1 MQSSAGLTQPSKRLS
16 TWDVLQFCPSLATA
30 QVMRVCKQ
38 VICKLRKASLEIS
51 PWFRRGRRISR
62 WCCFQVEY
70 LIQHSGEHDAEA
82 HTTVNICLNQ
92 QVDWSSEFFP
102 PFFIFSQTTG
112 SVSRNCTSGGWSRPF
127 PPYHVACSV
136 DDDIPEVK
144 TGGRGN
150 WINGSDWG
158 VGSRRSKRTRS
169 MEEWKNWGRKI
180 EK

>member
-1 MQSSAGLTQPSKRLS
+1 MQSSAGLTQPSERLS
-16 TWDVLQFCPSLATA
+16 SWDVLQFCPSLATA

-38 VICKLRKASLEIS
+38 VICKLRKASLETS
-51 PWFRRGRRISR
+51 PWFRRGRLISR

-70 LIQHSGEHDAEA
+70 LIQRSGEHDAEA
-82 HTTVNICLNQ
+82 HITVNICLNQ
-92 QVDWSSEFFP
+92 RVDGHRIF
-102 PFFIFSQTTG
+102 FFIFSQTTG

-144 TGGRGN
+144 KKRGGGEV
-150 WINGSDWG
+150 IGLMG
-158 VGSRRSKRTRS
+158 QT
-169 MEEWKNWGRKI
+169 EEWEAGGARGQGQWKSGKTER